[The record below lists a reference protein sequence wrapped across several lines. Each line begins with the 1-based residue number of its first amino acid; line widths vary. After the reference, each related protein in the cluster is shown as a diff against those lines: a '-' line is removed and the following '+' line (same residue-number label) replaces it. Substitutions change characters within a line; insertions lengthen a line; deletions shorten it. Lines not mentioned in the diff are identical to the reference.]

1 MAIELNKTYDPKSSE
16 PKWLDYWSDGGFF
29 KPSDAEKTY
38 SIVIPPPNV
47 TDILHIGHAL
57 NNLIQDV
64 LIRRARMQG
73 YATLWLPGVD
83 HAGIATQHMVVQDL
97 AKEGKTK
104 EDIGREAFTER
115 LREWKKKK
123 GGRIIE
129 QLKEIGCSCDWDRE
143 RFTLDEWY
151 AKAVREAFVRL
162 YEEGLIHRGKRIIN
176 WCPTCKTALS
186 DEEAE
191 HQTIDGHLWFFKYP
205 LEGGG
210 FIECAT
216 TRPETMLGDSAVAVN
231 PDDDRYRKLLGREVI
246 HPFLDRKFKI
256 IADDYVDK
264 EFGTGAVKITPAHDP
279 NDFEIGLRHDLQQI
293 NILTPDGHIN
303 ENGGRFAGMD
313 RFEARKAIVEALK
326 EKGLL
331 VKIEKHELS
340 AGHCY
345 RCKTLIEPFL
355 SNQWFLDMRSLAE
368 PALAVV
374 RRGLS
379 KFYSDRWHGVYYNW
393 LENIR
398 PWCISRQLWWGHR
411 IPVWFCD
418 CSDEPIVAREK
429 PTECPRC
436 GSQNLRQDEDV
447 LDTWFS
453 SWLWPFATMGWPD
466 IDSEDLKRFFPT
478 DVLVTASE
486 IIFFWVARMIMASEH
501 FLGETPFHSIYI
513 HGTVR
518 DSQGRKMSKS
528 LGNGIDP
535 VDVIDLYGRD
545 ALRFTLLAQA
555 GAGQDLFIDMDSFA
569 QGRNFCNKLW
579 NASRLIF
586 GSIKERF
593 TFDEIS
599 NPPTNNL
606 LDRWILSRL
615 QRTKEDV
622 NKALDHYRLDEATT
636 SLYKFFWN
644 EFCDIYLEGVKIRFS
659 EFDIEAQIVALHV
672 LEQVLRLWHPII
684 PFVTEEIWQKLAGE
698 IEGGLGAKACIVS
711 KWPSIDHGLL
721 DDGAEA
727 EFGYIELV
735 ASGLRNIKTATGIG
749 NKRVGH
755 AQIVTA
761 EQPQRRTIDSNTELI
776 STLARIESVET
787 VENRPNG
794 PVGTAVVSNSTV
806 YLPLAGLVDI
816 EAEKTRLAKEIN
828 RLSCILAGVEK
839 RLANDKF
846 VSNAPKEVVENAKK
860 QGDEIGAKLKKL
872 RDALGNI
879 EN

>member
-191 HQTIDGHLWFFKYP
+191 HQTIDGYLWFFKYP